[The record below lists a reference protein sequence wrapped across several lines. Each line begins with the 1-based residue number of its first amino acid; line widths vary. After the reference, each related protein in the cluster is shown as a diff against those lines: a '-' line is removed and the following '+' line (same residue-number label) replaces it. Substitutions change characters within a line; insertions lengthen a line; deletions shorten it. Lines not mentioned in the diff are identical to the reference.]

1 MLSDRGGEKR
11 EFGQAKEKGRSYPGR
26 VACLGAS
33 EWCCMI
39 QEIDGILARQ
49 PRAGVARAY
58 GLGVVW
64 LSRSFD
70 AVGNFVSALSGG
82 DGNAR

>member
-1 MLSDRGGEKR
+1 
-11 EFGQAKEKGRSYPGR
+11 
-26 VACLGAS
+26 
-33 EWCCMI
+33 MI